1 MYALKR
7 GKTIQMSPAFNKSI
21 FCSWN
26 QKVLPKEGE
35 VGVVVLEGVE
45 VDGVSVHVGQDPVLL
60 LSH

>member
-1 MYALKR
+1 MLLIK
-7 GKTIQMSPAFNKSI
+7 AF